1 MQAFRRHD
9 FGDILCQKFSVASN
23 SMEKTNGHL
32 FRHMMVLLVVLL
44 VVVLV
49 VLGVVICIVR
59 NGKQNVAVSL
69 WECLDSK

>member
-1 MQAFRRHD
+1 M
-9 FGDILCQKFSVASN
+9 ILGIFYAKNFPLLQIPWKKQ
-23 SMEKTNGHL
+23 MD
-32 FRHMMVLLVVLL
+32 MMVLLVILL